1 MAKPCLWVT
10 NCREVS
16 HESYGFGI
24 PSKADY
30 SCADQHVPSVK
41 HFIVPRKGDPIWY
54 STINRLTGEYGESYR
69 PASVLGCDR
78 FNKMFP
84 PSKRTK

>member
-1 MAKPCLWVT
+1 MAYAILGCQY
-10 NCREVS
+10 C
-16 HESYGFGI
+16 HEWFNI
-24 PSKADY
+24 TLKQRNLQMKSKIGLIFL
-30 SCADQHVPSVK
+30 

-84 PSKRTK
+84 SSKRTK